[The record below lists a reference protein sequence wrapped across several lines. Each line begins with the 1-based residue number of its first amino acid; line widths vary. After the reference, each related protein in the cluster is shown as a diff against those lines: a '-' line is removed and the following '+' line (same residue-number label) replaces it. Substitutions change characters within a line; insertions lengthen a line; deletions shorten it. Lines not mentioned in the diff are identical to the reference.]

1 MEHTETAQF
10 VTYTFEYTT
19 MEILDNQ
26 FHDELARF
34 GVDTPDNSLPSG
46 RYVLIDGRPR
56 LVERYR
62 DRHLAERPE
71 VNV

>member
-1 MEHTETAQF
+1 MAGDVVMTIRTRSIRF

-19 MEILDNQ
+19 MEILNNQ
-26 FHDELARF
+26 FHGELARF
-34 GVDTPDNSLPSG
+34 GVDTSDDTLPPG

-62 DRHLAERPE
+62 DRQ
-71 VNV
+71 